1 MTIEFNCPHCN
12 ALIAFDDKHC
22 GKQARCFTCG
32 ERFII
37 PSKDNEKAKKIKLPE
52 ERGEPLP
59 GFYKMVFVE
68 SWKLFTTPENATGMV
83 FIIVAV
89 CFKFFTAGWNFNI
102 HLHIPGNMLSFDIY
116 IPLGYA
122 LNIATWGLL
131 FFYYMEII
139 NSTAFDVEKMP
150 EIVLGGFYGMI
161 WRIVKSLYVFFVML
175 LVVELPYLILLL
187 IMKKNGVEFPV
198 LSYILML
205 GGLLLFPMAI
215 LTAAIGREITMLRP
229 DYLLIPIFRAFRP
242 YLVPAMLL
250 GIAGIIQMHTSH
262 YTHQPKVVA
271 AGYLMLNL
279 VVQFFALFAMRSIG
293 LFYRHYNCIFPW

>member
-1 MTIEFNCPHCN
+1 MTIRFNCPNCD

-32 ERFII
+32 QRFII
-37 PSKDNEKAKKIKLPE
+37 PSKDKEKAKKVDVPE

-68 SWKLFTTPENATGMV
+68 SWKLFTTPDNVTGML

-89 CFKFFTAGWNFNI
+89 CFKFYAANWNFDFFI
-102 HLHIPGNMLSFDIY
+102 TGKWLSFDFK
-116 IPLGYA
+116 IPLGHA
-122 LNIATWGLL
+122 LNIATWGIL

-139 NSTAFDVEKMP
+139 NSTAFDVEKLP
-150 EIVLGGFYGMI
+150 ELFLGGFYGLI
-161 WRIVKSLYVFFVML
+161 WRIVKSLYVFFVIL

-187 IMKKNGVEFPV
+187 ISKKTGVELPV

-205 GGLLLFPMAI
+205 GGLFLFPMAI

-229 DYLLIPIFRAFRP
+229 DYFAIPIFRAFKP
-242 YLVPAMLL
+242 YLVTAMLL
-250 GIAGIIQMHTSH
+250 GAAGVIQLQTSH
-262 YTHQPKVVA
+262 YTGQFNMAA
-271 AGYLMLNL
+271 AGDLGLNL
-279 VVQFFALFAMRSIG
+279 VVQVFALFAMRSIG
-293 LFYRHYNCIFPW
+293 LFYRHYNCVFPW